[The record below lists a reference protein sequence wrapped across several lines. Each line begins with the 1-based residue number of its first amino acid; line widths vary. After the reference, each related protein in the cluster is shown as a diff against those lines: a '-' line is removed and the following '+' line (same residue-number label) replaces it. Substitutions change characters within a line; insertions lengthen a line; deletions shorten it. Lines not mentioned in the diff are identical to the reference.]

1 MHAESILTYALGFV
15 ALWIGG
21 VAVHALFLARDPKWD
36 PLPPEMPEH
45 HGHDDHGHG
54 GGQGGHG
61 GHDHGHGG
69 HGHDHGH
76 H

>member
-1 MHAESILTYALGFV
+1 LHADSILTFALGFV
-15 ALWIGG
+15 AIWSGA
-21 VAVHALFLARDPKWD
+21 VAVHALLLARDRKWD

-54 GGQGGHG
+54 DHG
-61 GHDHGHGG
+61 LHDHGHA
-69 HGHDHGH
+69 DHLGH